1 MGTQRANATILA
13 AWIGVLAGV
22 AIIAVGGLLTI
33 R

>member
-1 MGTQRANATILA
+1 MDTRRANATTLA
-13 AWIGVLAGV
+13 TWFAVLAGV